1 MRRLLAFIFSLFS
14 VSVLLAQYHP
24 ADYMVYDGVPE
35 FHNSKYY
42 TCSEEKELNATAI
55 LDATLSPGVGNVRLA
70 TASVPARLYILP
82 DTEEV
87 YDVSYKIYTME
98 YAGYKVEYAVYA
110 NADRLM
116 VGYGGKEYWLDCMDG
131 ACDVYIKNLSR
142 RYINHDDGEEL
153 LLTVT
158 DDFPLIALD
167 GTTVMLKRGSKFR
180 FRVFE

>member
-1 MRRLLAFIFSLFS
+1 MKRLI
-14 VSVLLAQYHP
+14 SVLFAILCVLTVSAQFSFY
-24 ADYMVYDGVPE
+24 DYAGYDGVPE

-42 TCSEEKELNATAI
+42 TCSEEKELNAIAI

-82 DTEEV
+82 DTAEV

-116 VGYGGKEYWLDCMDG
+116 VGYGGKEYWLNCMDG

-158 DDFPLIALD
+158 DDFPLVALD